1 MFNTTKKESLS
12 IAIVGHVDH
21 GKSTLIGRLL
31 LDTKSLPADKL
42 AEIEKISK
50 DLGRETQIA
59 YLTDQLKEEREKSIT
74 IDTTQIF
81 FHTPHRNYVI
91 IDTPGHVEFLKNM
104 LSGTSH
110 AQAIILIVD
119 VHEGIQE
126 QTIRHAH
133 LVQMLGIHNIII
145 LCNKMDLVEYKQEVF
160 EKIQAELINICKKLQ
175 LSLHDMIPISAWNGD
190 NVTTKSKNTPWYTGN
205 TFLQAL
211 DSIPYKNTQQ
221 HTSPLRLAIQDLY
234 NIENTNITVG
244 KILQGSIKQKQ
255 IIKILPDNI
264 ETTVQEIKKY
274 NEKPTQAFCDENIG
288 LVLDK
293 PTQRGQVLVEQ
304 NSTLQPTQTIQANI
318 FWLSSQPWQIQETK
332 ILRCST
338 QETKVHIQK
347 INTILDTKTLKSTNT
362 PQTELQMNQTATL
375 ILQLD
380 KPLVVEKFQH
390 LPELGRFII
399 ENKNNVQ
406 GFGIIQDIF

>member
-1 MFNTTKKESLS
+1 M
-12 IAIVGHVDH
+12 
-21 GKSTLIGRLL
+21 
-31 LDTKSLPADKL
+31 PADKL

-81 FHTPHRNYVI
+81 FHTSHRNYVI

-221 HTSPLRLAIQDLY
+221 HTSSFRLAIQDLY
-234 NIENTNITVG
+234 NIENTDITVG

-255 IIKILPDNI
+255 IVKILPDNI

-274 NEKPTQAFCDENIG
+274 NEKPTQAFCNENIG

-293 PTQRGQVLVEQ
+293 PTQRGQVLVEK

-338 QETKVHIQK
+338 QETNVHIQK
-347 INTILDTKTLKSTNT
+347 INTILDTKTLKSINT